1 MRFDDRVIVLTG
13 VAREGQVGEAVAR
26 AFAERGAI
34 VALLDREA
42 DALAARAATLVAAGH
57 RALAFPCDLTDA
69 AAVATVARSISEAHG
84 GRVDALVNA
93 AGGFAMS
100 GPLGESDVTVW
111 QKMLAINLTTA
122 FIATRAFLP
131 LVRAAKGSIVYFASE
146 AALPGGR
153 AAQMSAYT
161 AAKSGV
167 VALMRAVAQE
177 ERDSG
182 VRANALA
189 PGAIRT
195 AANVEAMGDKTHYVE
210 REEVADTI
218 LFLASDRARAI
229 SGQILQ
235 LV

>member
-34 VALLDREA
+34 VALLDREKE
-42 DALAARAATLVAAGH
+42 ALAARAASLVAGGF
-57 RALAFPCDLTDA
+57 RAFAFPCDLTDPE
-69 AAVATVARSISEAHG
+69 AVEGVAKTVSAAHG

-100 GPLGESDVTVW
+100 GPIADSDVALW
-111 QKMLAINLTTA
+111 HKMVAINLTTA
-122 FIATRAFLP
+122 FVATRAFLP
-131 LVRAAKGSIVYFASE
+131 LVREAQGSVIYFASE

-153 AAQMSAYT
+153 AAGMSAYT

-177 ERDSG
+177 EKEHG

-195 AANVEAMGDKTHYVE
+195 AANVEAMGDTARYVE
-210 REEVADTI
+210 REEVADAI
-218 LFLASDRARAI
+218 LFLVSDRARAI

-235 LV
+235 LA

>member
-13 VAREGQVGEAVAR
+13 VARQGQVGEAVAR
-26 AFAERGAI
+26 AFAERGA
-34 VALLDREA
+34 VVVLLDREA
-42 DALAARAATLVAAGH
+42 DALADRAAELVAAGH
-57 RALAFPCDLTDA
+57 RASAHPCDLTDPESVGA
-69 AAVATVARSISEAHG
+69 VARSVAASHG

-100 GPLGESDVTVW
+100 GPVADSSIEGW
-111 QKMLAINLTTA
+111 HRMLAINLTTA
-122 FIATRAFLP
+122 YVATRAVLP
-131 LVRAAKGSIVYFASE
+131 LVRSARGSITFFASE

-153 AAQMSAYT
+153 AAEMSAYT

-167 VALMRAVAQE
+167 VALMRAIAQE
-177 ERDSG
+177 ERANG
-182 VRANALA
+182 VRSNALA

-195 AANVEAMGDKTHYVE
+195 AANIRDMGESAKYVE
-210 REEVADTI
+210 REDVAETI

-235 LV
+235 LA

>member
-42 DALAARAATLVAAGH
+42 DALAARAASLVAGGF
-57 RALAFPCDLTDA
+57 RAFAFPCDLTDPSA
-69 AAVATVARSISEAHG
+69 VEAVAKTVSGAHG

-100 GPLGESDVTVW
+100 GPLADTDVALW
-111 QKMLAINLTTA
+111 HKMVAINLTTA
-122 FIATRAFLP
+122 FVATRAFLP
-131 LVRAAKGSIVYFASE
+131 LIRTAKGSVIYFASE
-146 AALPGGR
+146 AALPGGSV
-153 AAQMSAYT
+153 AGMSAYA

-177 ERDSG
+177 GREHG

-195 AANVEAMGDKTHYVE
+195 TANLEAMGDKTRYVE

>member
-42 DALAARAATLVAAGH
+42 DALAARAATLVAGGY
-57 RALAFPCDLTDA
+57 RAFAFPCDLTDA
-69 AAVATVARSISEAHG
+69 AAVDTVARSVSSAHG

-100 GPLGESDVTVW
+100 GPLAASDVSLW
-111 QKMLAINLTTA
+111 HKMIAINLTTA

-131 LVRAAKGSIVYFASE
+131 LLRDAKGSIIYFASE
-146 AALPGGR
+146 AALPGGT
-153 AAQMSAYT
+153 AAEMSAYT

-177 ERDSG
+177 EAQAG

-195 AANVEAMGDKTHYVE
+195 ASNVQAMGDKTHYVE
-210 REEVADTI
+210 REEVADAI

-235 LV
+235 LH

>member
-34 VALLDREA
+34 VVLLDR
-42 DALAARAATLVAAGH
+42 DAEQLSARAAELVAGGH
-57 RALAFPCDLTDA
+57 RAFAFPCDLTDA
-69 AAVATVARSISEAHG
+69 DAVEAVARKVGSAHG

-100 GPLGESDVTVW
+100 GPLAESDVAGW
-111 QKMLAINLTTA
+111 HRMIAINLTTA
-122 FIATRAFLP
+122 FLATRSFLP
-131 LVRAAKGSIVYFASE
+131 LVRAGRGSVIYFASE

-153 AAQMSAYT
+153 AAGMSAYT

-177 ERDSG
+177 EGEHG

-195 AANVEAMGDKTHYVE
+195 AANVEAMGDTAHYIE

-218 LFLASDRARAI
+218 LFLVSDRARAI

>member
-34 VALLDREA
+34 VVLLDR
-42 DALAARAATLVAAGH
+42 DAEQLASRAAELVAGGH
-57 RALAFPCDLTDA
+57 RAFAFPCDLTDA
-69 AAVATVARSISEAHG
+69 AAVAAVAKTVASAHG
-84 GRVDALVNA
+84 GQVDALVNA

-100 GPLGESDVTVW
+100 GPLAESDVGGW
-111 QKMLAINLTTA
+111 QKMIAINLTTA
-122 FIATRAFLP
+122 FLATRAFLP
-131 LVRAAKGSIVYFASE
+131 LVRAARGSVIYFASE

-153 AAQMSAYT
+153 AAGMSAYT

-167 VALMRAVAQE
+167 VALMRSVAQE
-177 ERDSG
+177 EAEHG

-195 AANVEAMGDKTHYVE
+195 TANIEAMGDTAHYVE

-218 LFLASDRARAI
+218 LFLVSDRARAI

>member
-26 AFAERGAI
+26 AIAERGAI

-42 DALAARAATLVAAGH
+42 EARAARAAALVAGGY
-57 RALAFPCDLTDA
+57 RAFAFPCDLTDP
-69 AAVATVARSISEAHG
+69 AAVEAVAGTISAAHG
-84 GRVDALVNA
+84 GRVDALVNT

-100 GPLGESDVTVW
+100 GPLARTDVGLW
-111 QKMLAINLTTA
+111 HKMIAINLTTA
-122 FIATRAFLP
+122 FVATRAFLP
-131 LVRAAKGSIVYFASE
+131 LIRAAQGSVIYFASE

-153 AAQMSAYT
+153 AAEMSAYT

-177 ERDSG
+177 EREHG
-182 VRANALA
+182 VRSNALA

-195 AANVEAMGDKTHYVE
+195 AANLEAMGDKTHYVE

-218 LFLASDRARAI
+218 LFLVSARARAI

>member
-34 VALLDREA
+34 VVLLDR
-42 DALAARAATLVAAGH
+42 DAEQLAARAAELVAGGH
-57 RALAFPCDLTDA
+57 RAFAFPCDLTDA
-69 AAVATVARSISEAHG
+69 VAVEAVAKKVGSAHG
-84 GRVDALVNA
+84 GQVDALVNA

-100 GPLGESDVTVW
+100 GPLAESDVGGW
-111 QKMLAINLTTA
+111 QKMIAINLTTA
-122 FIATRAFLP
+122 FLATRAFLP
-131 LVRAAKGSIVYFASE
+131 LVRATRGSVIYFASE

-153 AAQMSAYT
+153 AAGMSAYT

-177 ERDSG
+177 EAEHG

-195 AANVEAMGDKTHYVE
+195 SANVEAMGDTAHYVE
-210 REEVADTI
+210 RDEVADTI
-218 LFLASDRARAI
+218 LFLVSDRARAI

>member
-34 VALLDREA
+34 VILLDREA
-42 DALAARAATLVAAGH
+42 DALAARAAELVAGGH
-57 RALAFPCDLTDA
+57 RAFAFPCDLTDA
-69 AAVATVARSISEAHG
+69 AAVNAVARKVTAAHG

-100 GPLGESDVTVW
+100 GPLAASDVAGW
-111 QKMLAINLTTA
+111 HRMIAINLTTA
-122 FIATRAFLP
+122 FLATRAFLP
-131 LVRAAKGSIVYFASE
+131 LVRAAAGSVIYFASE
-146 AALPGGR
+146 AALPAGR
-153 AAQMSAYT
+153 VAEMSAYS

-177 ERDSG
+177 ERDHG

-195 AANVEAMGDKTHYVE
+195 AANVEAMGDKTHYIE
-210 REEVADTI
+210 REDVADTI
-218 LFLASDRARAI
+218 LFLVSDRARAI